1 MAFTLEEVMKPQISK
16 VARSTKGLVI
26 SIAGPNGCGKTVVA
40 TQMEKPYY
48 LAFGKSGLSGLNG
61 VPFQSIKSWS
71 EFKSFVKVFCD
82 PKNFDEIYKEF
93 NCLIIDEIEILWRYC
108 ETYTCNTNQVNKLR
122 EGQYGQ
128 LYKDLTEEWE
138 DVMMQVIGSGFCI
151 MFILHETY
159 DENGK
164 AFPAGDK
171 RMLPILRNH
180 SDIIGRV
187 IPNGTDADNKV
198 ILSSLGLADT
208 NEYFARTRN
217 PYFDTIIP
225 TYTAENLIKAYYT
238 ALDRQEK
245 AEGIKSVSKEERD
258 AQYEK
263 KKMPFKELMEL
274 VQATGE
280 KVADKYGS
288 IEPITEIAD
297 RVLGKGAM
305 VSKCTARQY
314 EAVEIILG
322 ELQALLEQD

>member
-1 MAFTLEEVMKPQISK
+1 MGFSLDDIMKPQISK
-16 VARSTKGLVI
+16 VARSTDGLI
-26 SIAGPNGCGKTVVA
+26 IAIAGPNGSGKTVVA

-71 EFKSFVKVFCD
+71 EFTSFIKTFCD
-82 PKNFDEIYKEF
+82 PKNFDVIHEQYRT
-93 NCLIIDEIEILWRYC
+93 LVLDELEILWRYC
-108 ETYTCNTNQVNKLR
+108 ETYICGTNQVHKLR

-138 DVMMQVIGSGFCI
+138 DAMMKVIGSGFCI

-171 RMLPILRNH
+171 RMLPIIRNH

-187 IPNGTDADNKV
+187 IPNGTDGDNKV

-208 NEYFARTRN
+208 DSYFARTRN

-225 TYTAENLIKAYYT
+225 TYTADNLIKAYYT

-245 AEGIKSVSKEERD
+245 AEGTKAVSKKERD
-258 AQYEK
+258 SQYEK
-263 KKMPFKELMEL
+263 KKISFNELMEQ
-274 VQATGE
+274 VGAAGE
-280 KVADKYGS
+280 KISEKFGS
-288 IEPITEIAD
+288 IDPVTEIVE
-297 RVLGKGAM
+297 RILGKGAL
-305 VSKCTARQY
+305 VSKCTSQQY
-314 EAVEIILG
+314 EAVERILQ
-322 ELQALLEQD
+322 EFQAKLEEE

>member
-1 MAFTLEEVMKPQISK
+1 MNPQISK
-16 VARSTKGLVI
+16 VQRSTDGLVI
-26 SIAGPNGCGKTVVA
+26 AIAGPNGCGKTVVA

-61 VPFQSIKSWS
+61 VPFQSIKSWAD
-71 EFKSFVKVFCD
+71 FKSFAKVFCN
-82 PKNFDEIYKEF
+82 PENYEKLHENYRTLILDEM
-93 NCLIIDEIEILWRYC
+93 EILWRYC
-108 ETYTCNTNQVNKLR
+108 DTYICSTNQVHRLR

-138 DVMMQVIGSGFCI
+138 DTLMQVIGSGFCI

-164 AFPAGDK
+164 AYPAGDK
-171 RMLPILRNH
+171 RMLPIIRNH

-208 NEYFARTRN
+208 DKYFARTRN

-245 AEGIKSVSKEERD
+245 AEGIKAVTKQERD
-258 AQYEK
+258 AQYEEK
-263 KKMPFKELMEL
+263 KIPFSELMDR
-274 VQATGE
+274 VQAAGE
-280 KVADKYGS
+280 KVNEKYGS
-288 IEPITEIAD
+288 IEPITEIAE
-297 RVLGKGAM
+297 RILGKGAL
-305 VSKCTARQY
+305 VSKCTSKQY
-314 EAVEIILG
+314 EAVQLILE
-322 ELQALLEQD
+322 ELLALLEDNNVEN